1 MGYAA
6 VALAVI
12 GFAVGVVFRFRVLL
26 PILAVL
32 LVASL
37 VFSLV
42 QNLGW
47 LETAVTI
54 VAVQS
59 IVQASYFLGLVVRAI
74 STAARR
80 ALHIR

>member
-6 VALAVI
+6 ITLAII

-42 QNLGW
+42 QNLG
-47 LETAVTI
+47 LFETALTVI
-54 VAVQS
+54 VAQS
-59 IVQASYFLGLVVRAI
+59 IVQASYFLGLIARAI
-74 STAARR
+74 SIAACR
-80 ALHIR
+80 ALHIL

>member
-6 VALAVI
+6 IALAVI

-32 LVASL
+32 LVASV

-42 QNLGW
+42 QNLG
-47 LETAVTI
+47 LFETAVTVI
-54 VAVQS
+54 AVQS

-80 ALHIR
+80 TLHVL